1 MQTQWVGVRREVEN
15 CVPAASPLAAAV
27 GSSTAAAAAAAA
39 AAAVAA
45 AVAGRGCGVVGVPGR
60 YTTSTMIGAVPS
72 CTAGWSAAA
81 AAASSSFAATTT
93 AVAVAAAAACSP
105 TSCFSAA
112 ALSGNGSTLPEPS
125 RCCWCDSDDAL
136 GCVDAAAASLQLLA
150 SSTPSGSASDVG
162 GVTPLPLPPLL

>member
-15 CVPAASPLAAAV
+15 CVPAASPLPAAV

-39 AAAVAA
+39 A
-45 AVAGRGCGVVGVPGR
+45 VAGGGCGVVGVPGR

-93 AVAVAAAAACSP
+93 AVAVAAAAAACSP

-136 GCVDAAAASLQLLA
+136 GCVDAAAASLPLLS
-150 SSTPSGSASDVG
+150 SSTPSGCAASDVG
-162 GVTPLPLPPLL
+162 GVTPLRLC